1 MLGHNNTITYEPWPT
16 YDESKTTE
24 DTTEI
29 AIQVNGKVRDTVKVS
44 KDISKEDLEK
54 EALNSEIIKK
64 WLENKEIV
72 KIITIPGRIVN
83 IVIR

>member
-1 MLGHNNTITYEPWPT
+1 MNH
-16 YDESKTTE
+16 ESKTTE
-24 DTTEI
+24 DTIEI
-29 AIQVNGKVRDTVKVS
+29 AIQVNGKVRDTVKVF

-54 EALNSEIIKK
+54 EALNSDIIKK
-64 WLENKEIV
+64 WLEGKEVV

>member
-1 MLGHNNTITYEPWPT
+1 MMNL
-16 YDESKTTE
+16 KTTE
-24 DTTEI
+24 DTIEI
-29 AIQVNGKVRDTVKVS
+29 AIQVNGKVRDTVKVF

-54 EALNSEIIKK
+54 EALNSDIIKK
-64 WLENKEIV
+64 WLEGKEVV

>member
-1 MLGHNNTITYEPWPT
+1 MELKLNGNIIGVVSN
-16 YDESKTTE
+16 DFKE
-24 DTTEI
+24 DN
-29 AIQVNGKVRDTVKVS
+29 VNGKVRDTVKVF

-54 EALNSEIIKK
+54 EALNSDIIKK
-64 WLENKEIV
+64 WLEGKEVV

>member
-1 MLGHNNTITYEPWPT
+1 MMNLRLLKIPL
-16 YDESKTTE
+16 
-24 DTTEI
+24 
-29 AIQVNGKVRDTVKVS
+29 KVRDTVKVF

-54 EALNSEIIKK
+54 EALNSDIIKK
-64 WLENKEIV
+64 WLEGKEVV

>member
-24 DTTEI
+24 DTIEI
-29 AIQVNGKVRDTVKVS
+29 AIQVNGKVRDTVKVF

-54 EALNSEIIKK
+54 EALNSDIIKK
-64 WLENKEIV
+64 WLEGKEIV

>member
-1 MLGHNNTITYEPWPT
+1 MMK
-16 YDESKTTE
+16 SKTTE
-24 DTTEI
+24 DTIEI
-29 AIQVNGKVRDTVKVS
+29 AIQVNGKVRDTVKVF

-54 EALNSEIIKK
+54 EALNSDIIKK
-64 WLENKEIV
+64 WLEGKEVV